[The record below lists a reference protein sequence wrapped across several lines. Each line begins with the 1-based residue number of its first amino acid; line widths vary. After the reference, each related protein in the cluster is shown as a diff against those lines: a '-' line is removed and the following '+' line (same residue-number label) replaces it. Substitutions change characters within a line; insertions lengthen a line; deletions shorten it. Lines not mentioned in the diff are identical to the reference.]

1 MEMHKI
7 EIQSKRQAKDII
19 WERLCKEEP
28 LVLVVVLDLPYLS
41 ASAMQ
46 QNQAVPTLLDW
57 WSKWIICQKIYEY
70 WENLI

>member
-7 EIQSKRQAKDII
+7 EIQSKRRAKDII

-57 WSKWIICQKIYEY
+57 
-70 WENLI
+70 